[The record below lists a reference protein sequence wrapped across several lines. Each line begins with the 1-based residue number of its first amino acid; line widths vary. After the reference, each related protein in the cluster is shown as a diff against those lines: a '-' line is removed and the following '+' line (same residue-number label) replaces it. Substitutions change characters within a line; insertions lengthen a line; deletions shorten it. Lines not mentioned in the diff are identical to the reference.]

1 MNPHRC
7 VYKCN
12 PAFAQML
19 HLLSAW
25 DRKLDQIL
33 RQKSSLGADLITPT
47 PSFYN
52 AELDT
57 LTRVEWEK
65 RAKRQDTFFTNAELF
80 SMIRTFIKPIA
91 NLNVTARFE
100 GDGSETP
107 SETGQLEFLLS
118 DNTRIK
124 VESEFCTYIYKVKGV
139 EFQEKWNN
147 NQEVYEK
154 LTEYYPLPRQPECYP
169 RPKGQAYNPLPNG
182 QPFNTT

>member
-1 MNPHRC
+1 
-7 VYKCN
+7 
-12 PAFAQML
+12 ML

-25 DRKLDQIL
+25 DKKLDQIL
-33 RQKSSLGADLITPT
+33 RQKSSLGAPLDTPT
-47 PSFYN
+47 PSFHN

-80 SMIRTFIKPIA
+80 SMITTFIKPIK
-91 NLNVTARFE
+91 LNVTARFE
-100 GDGSETP
+100 GDGSETL

-118 DNTRIK
+118 DDTRIK
-124 VESEFCTYIYKVKGV
+124 VENGFCTYIYKGMGGL
-139 EFQEKWNN
+139 EWDERWNN

-169 RPKGQAYNPLPNG
+169 RPKGQAYYPLPNG
-182 QPFNTT
+182 QPFTTT